1 MVLFVPAENADFCGC
16 VSSNYVKGNIL
27 TGEDELWVTD
37 FCWSLT
43 AAMYT
48 STVNRHYLL
57 GVCLLIAEGTVLLY
71 NGYMLHVFVFVCVCV
86 CVCEIGF
93 CILNYMSWNCPDFTH
108 CTLNFIK
115 LLNFVN
121 KKAQYLI
128 SVLKRPLCTRAPCTW
143 HDALTP
149 EDSQSHIK
157 VIMSFNSTYYVPRL
171 CHPPDCDCQ
180 RP

>member
-1 MVLFVPAENADFCGC
+1 MGHWLLLKLDSCNVYIHCEPTLPSWCLPLNCRRH
-16 VSSNYVKGNIL
+16 SSVVQ
-27 TGEDELWVTD
+27 W
-37 FCWSLT
+37 
-43 AAMYT
+43 
-48 STVNRHYLL
+48 
-57 GVCLLIAEGTVLLY
+57 
-71 NGYMLHVFVFVCVCV
+71 LHVTRVRVCVCV